1 MNNIFHFTFALAA
14 ALMSGPGAVSAYT
27 SDYDRGYSEGQQKA
41 KNIWKN
47 KDGGNCA
54 YISKFE
60 DQVDDF
66 IRTHYWYR
74 SSDYYA
80 TQSFDKG
87 AQSGMK
93 RVLQQ
98 YQTQCQDDNNH
109 HDDDVDVDVEMCSG
123 MGKDV
128 ASEIAEEYA
137 EKYCGFS
144 SMWSISQKKKYKK
157 ECLSIGKDD
166 CKGGIN
172 DAILKYCGKYVDN
185 SYVLKGLKGQCRSRV
200 KDYIDYSL
208 D

>member
-1 MNNIFHFTFALAA
+1 
-14 ALMSGPGAVSAYT
+14 
-27 SDYDRGYSEGQQKA
+27 
-41 KNIWKN
+41 
-47 KDGGNCA
+47 
-54 YISKFE
+54 
-60 DQVDDF
+60 
-66 IRTHYWYR
+66 
-74 SSDYYA
+74 
-80 TQSFDKG
+80 
-87 AQSGMK
+87 MK

-98 YQTQCQDDNNH
+98 YQMQCQDDNNH
-109 HDDDVDVDVEMCSG
+109 HDDDVDVEMCSR

-144 SMWSISQKKKYKK
+144 SMVSISQKKKYKK